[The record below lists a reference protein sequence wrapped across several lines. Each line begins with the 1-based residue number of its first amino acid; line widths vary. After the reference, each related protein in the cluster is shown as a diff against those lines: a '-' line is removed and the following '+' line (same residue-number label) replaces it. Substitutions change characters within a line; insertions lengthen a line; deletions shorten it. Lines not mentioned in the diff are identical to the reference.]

1 MNLVQTIGNHE
12 FDTLIADTSFPIN
25 VAIQPLAGGQ
35 GVLMR
40 GSVLGMATGKAV
52 LIGGGT
58 EAVAEYIL
66 ADDVDTG
73 DVAESTVNA
82 QVYVSG
88 AFNRANL
95 LFGGVAKVED
105 HEKDLKEVGIYLK
118 AVL

>member
-1 MNLVQTIGNHE
+1 MNLIQKTENHE

-25 VAIQPLAGGQ
+25 VAIQPIAGGQ

-40 GSVLGMATGKAV
+40 GSVLGMAADKAV
-52 LIGGGT
+52 LVGSGT
-58 EAVAEYIL
+58 ETVAEFIL

-73 DVAESTVNA
+73 DAAEGSVNA

-88 AFNRANL
+88 AFNRFKL
-95 LFGGVAKVED
+95 ILGGTDKVEA